1 MEEVAEFTSLMENID
16 FLFYERT
23 MPDELLLRGCYRT
36 TGIHDTKLDIEG
48 RSCHLY
54 DVDGRRSERKKWLN
68 YFQDADTIIF
78 VVSLTGYCQALPE
91 NVNAVS
97 VDRKCFGPFER
108 LTALLQNQML
118 ESLALFE
125 SIIKLEGFG
134 TVPIILM
141 LNKFDLLEHRMRNNP
156 IVDYYPEYSGDSNPL
171 HACRFIATKFSQLD
185 HRPHGSLR
193 MMVTSVVEDDDFK
206 STIDELWPDLFRQ
219 GLEIIPAAPE

>member
-1 MEEVAEFTSLMENID
+1 
-16 FLFYERT
+16 

-68 YFQDADTIIF
+68 YFQDVDTIIF

-91 NVNAVS
+91 NVNA
-97 VDRKCFGPFER
+97 
-108 LTALLQNQML
+108 NQML

-219 GLEIIPAAPE
+219 GLAIIPEAPK